1 MVTKFG
7 LMIKIGCSLLVL
19 DWIKQR
25 HTQDRQIPLY
35 LWTVT
40 NCIII
45 YHFNNTHSLNES
57 PKMKG
62 LSKCYDP
69 LWTTMDAIVNL
80 SCNYY
85 HFNYPGSQHMG
96 LFSATWLITLQRQVS
111 CCLMM
116 GQLDF
121 ASTNNPRWS
130 LPPKHNQRSR
140 ETLRI
145 DVTEKVFYSFPIVK
159 CQIFFTGVSAF
170 KQN

>member
-1 MVTKFG
+1 MFSASPWLDKTKTYTGQANSTVCVDCYQLYYHLSFQQHT
-7 LMIKIGCSLLVL
+7 LTKWKPENERSFQVL
-19 DWIKQR
+19 WSIM
-25 HTQDRQIPLY
+25 
-35 LWTVT
+35 
-40 NCIII
+40 N
-45 YHFNNTHSLNES
+45 
-57 PKMKG
+57 
-62 LSKCYDP
+62 
-69 LWTTMDAIVNL
+69 NL

-96 LFSATWLITLQRQVS
+96 LFSATWLISLQRQVS
-111 CCLMM
+111 CCFMM

-130 LPPKHNQRSR
+130 LPPTHNQRSR